1 MKRVTA
7 FFFVCLLL
15 LSGCQPTP
23 TVETVPPKDFD
34 ALIEKAQTSP
44 VPVPVTLTPETEEL
58 PVSEADGAERFQM
71 EF

>member
-15 LSGCQPTP
+15 LTGCQPTP

-34 ALIEKAQTSP
+34 ALIEKA
-44 VPVPVTLTPETEEL
+44 
-58 PVSEADGAERFQM
+58 
-71 EF
+71 